1 MKTYL
6 TLLLIGVSVAS
17 IGQSRMEWSAGYTF
31 ASPSGKMQQNIRQGH
46 GVILGLHRV
55 LPEKRLSVG
64 LDLNFTI
71 YGSDETRQQYTFDD
85 GTIADMDVRVTNSIT
100 NMMASVRYDLITGKK
115 ITPYVGFRGGYAWF
129 RTNLSIYDPN
139 DWDDCAPVE
148 TALLH
153 KDGTLAYAAGGGIQY
168 DLSHI
173 FKRLSAGA
181 LNLNVS
187 AYYTQGG
194 MVNYMNTDAP
204 DHHHQTTLPPNHT
217 GNFTADFINTQT
229 QVVHKHHI
237 GYVYS
242 SLFKMTDFRI
252 TITSRLPY

>member
-1 MKTYL
+1 MKTFVSI
-6 TLLLIGVSVAS
+6 LLVVIAIPAISQG
-17 IGQSRMEWSAGYTF
+17 RMEWSAGYTF

-46 GVILGLHRV
+46 GVTLGLHRV
-55 LPEKRLSVG
+55 VAEKRISLG
-64 LDLNFTI
+64 LDVNFTI
-71 YGSDETRQQYTFDD
+71 YGNDETQQQYTFDD
-85 GTIADMDVRVTNSIT
+85 GTVADMDVRVTNSFT
-100 NMMASVRYDLITGKK
+100 NTMASLRYNLTMGKK
-115 ITPYVGFRGGYAWF
+115 LTPYVGFRAGYAWF
-129 RTNLSIYDPN
+129 RTNLNIYDPN

-153 KDGTLAYAAGGGIQY
+153 KDGTLAYAAGGGFQY

-173 FKRLSAGA
+173 FKRLSTGV

-187 AYYTQGG
+187 AFYTQGG

-204 DHHHQTTLPPNHT
+204 DHHAPTPPNHT
-217 GNFTADFINTQT
+217 GDFTADFINTQT
-229 QVVHKHHI
+229 QVVHKHHV

-252 TITSRLPY
+252 TISSRIPY

>member
-1 MKTYL
+1 MKTYFSL
-6 TLLLIGVSVAS
+6 MLMAASVAMY
-17 IGQSRMEWSAGYTF
+17 GQGRMEWSAGYSF

-46 GVILGLHRV
+46 GVTLGLHRV
-55 LPEKRLSVG
+55 LPEKRLSIG
-64 LDLNFTI
+64 LDMNFTI
-71 YGSDETRQQYTFDD
+71 YGNDETRQQYTFED
-85 GTIADMDVRVTNSIT
+85 GTVADMDVRVTNSFT
-100 NMMASVRYDLITGKK
+100 NMMASVRYNLVSGKK
-115 ITPYVGFRGGYAWF
+115 LTPYIGFRAGYAWF
-129 RTNLSIYDPN
+129 RTNLNIYDPN

-148 TALLH
+148 TAMLH
-153 KDGTLAYAAGGGIQY
+153 KDGTIAYAAGGGLQY

-173 FKRLSAGA
+173 FKRLSTGL

-187 AYYTQGG
+187 AFYTQGG

-204 DHHHQTTLPPNHT
+204 DHHQSSAPPNHA

-229 QVVHKHHI
+229 QVVHKHHV

-242 SLFKMTDFRI
+242 SLFKMNDFRV

>member
-6 TLLLIGVSVAS
+6 TFLLIGVSVAMF
-17 IGQSRMEWSAGYTF
+17 GQSRMEWSAGYTF

-46 GVILGLHRV
+46 GVTLGLHRV
-55 LPEKRLSVG
+55 LPEKRMSVG
-64 LDLNFTI
+64 LDMNFTI
-71 YGSDETRQQYTFDD
+71 YGSDETRQLYTFDD
-85 GTIADMDVRVTNSIT
+85 GTTANMDVRVTNSFM
-100 NMMASVRYDLITGKK
+100 NLMASVRYNLTTGKK
-115 ITPYVGFRGGYAWF
+115 VTPYVGLRSGYSWF

-173 FKRLSAGA
+173 FKRLSTGV

-187 AYYTQGG
+187 AFYTQGG

-204 DHHHQTTLPPNHT
+204 AHHQTTPPPNHVSD
-217 GNFTADFINTQT
+217 FTADFINTQT

-237 GYVYS
+237 GNVYS